1 MKKSINT
8 LLPYVEGI
16 RHKFAH
22 HRNDFNA
29 GPMKKYM
36 RDQFEFFGIKSVLRR
51 ELSKEYIKFVGLP
64 PANELEKTVLQL
76 WDQPE
81 RELQYF
87 AMELLAA
94 SKKMWVATDMK
105 WIEKLVIA
113 KSWWDTVDF
122 LASNVAGP
130 WFKKFPGKKEKISA
144 RWNASEN
151 MWLQRMSIL
160 FQLKY
165 KSETDRKILRNYIL
179 PLMES
184 KEFFIRKAI
193 GWALREYAKTDP
205 KFVIKQVKEL
215 PLSPLS
221 KKEAMKGIERIRMR
235 EEVQ

>member
-1 MKKSINT
+1 MKKSGNN

-16 RHKFAH
+16 RHKFAGY
-22 HRNDFNA
+22 RNSSNA
-29 GPMKKYM
+29 VPMKKYM

-64 PANELEKTVLQL
+64 PKNELEQTVLQL
-76 WDQPE
+76 WNQPE

-94 SKKMWVATDMK
+94 SKKMWGPTDMK
-105 WIEKLVIA
+105 WIEKLVTT
-113 KSWWDTVDF
+113 KSWWDTVDY

-130 WFKKFPGKKEKISA
+130 WFKKFPEKKSEITS

-151 MWLQRMSIL
+151 FWLQRMSIL

-165 KSETDRKILRNYIL
+165 KSETETKILRSYIL
-179 PLMES
+179 PLTDS

-205 KFVIKQVKEL
+205 EFVSKLVKEL

-221 KKEAMKGIERIRMR
+221 KKEAMKGIERIRKR
-235 EEVQ
+235 AEVL

>member
-1 MKKSINT
+1 MKKSANT

-16 RHKFAH
+16 RHKFLQ
-22 HRNDFNA
+22 HRNSNNA
-29 GPMKKYM
+29 IPMKKYM
-36 RDQFEFFGIKSVLRR
+36 RDQFEFFGIKADLRR
-51 ELSKEYIKFVGLP
+51 ELSKEYIKYVGLP
-64 PANELEKTVLQL
+64 PVNELEATVIQL

-87 AMELLAA
+87 AMELVAA

-105 WIEKLVIA
+105 WIEKLVIT
-113 KSWWDTVDF
+113 KSWWDTVDY

-130 WFKKFPGKKEKISA
+130 WFKKFPEKKIAVTS
-144 RWNASEN
+144 RWNGSDN

-165 KSETDRKILRNYIL
+165 KTETDTKILRSYIL

-205 KFVIKQVKEL
+205 KYVSKMVKEL

-221 KKEAMKGIERIRMR
+221 KKEAMKGIDRIRMR
-235 EEVQ
+235 EEAL